1 MKISES
7 NSKNIDGKKFR
18 IAIIA
23 SKFNQTVTDGLVKGA
38 IDALTNKNVNKKNI
52 EIFYVPG
59 AFEIPLALKKICTAK
74 SKKKFD
80 GVITLG
86 CVIKGET
93 AHFEYISNTVSS
105 NIQLISVQYNM
116 PVGFGVLTCYTAGQA
131 FERSVSKSPTSDN
144 NKGYESALAVL
155 EMISL
160 LKNI

>member
-7 NSKNIDGKKFR
+7 NLKNIDGKKYR

-23 SKFNQTVTDGLVKGA
+23 SKFNQSVTDGLVRGA
-38 IDALTNKNVNKKNI
+38 YAALTKKNVNEKNI
-52 EIFYVPG
+52 KIYFVPG
-59 AFEIPLALKKICTAK
+59 AFEIPLALKKICNSK
-74 SKKKFD
+74 SGKKFD

-93 AHFEYISNTVSS
+93 AHFEYISNTVSNS
-105 NIQLISVQYNM
+105 IQQISLQYHM

-131 FERSVSKSPTSDN
+131 FERSVSKLPTADN

-155 EMISL
+155 EMIGL
-160 LKNI
+160 LKKI